1 MTRIGLAL
9 SGGGSRAMAFHLGCL
24 RALNDYDLLTSV
36 STLSSVSGGSVIAA
50 LYAYSDDSFAE
61 FDERVSTILRKGL
74 VAGIARHTI
83 LSPETLKI
91 GLAFMSSGAA
101 ALVGLPV
108 RLLGATLRSV
118 GLSSAETDAFL
129 RWVQSPIPRFA
140 SRSTA
145 FRRYLDHSLFD
156 GKSVAEVA
164 RPDLDV
170 VINATELRTG
180 TAFRYGN
187 EESGCWR
194 YGRLVGP
201 TASVAQAVAS
211 SACYPILLPSF
222 DQRLDF
228 ERNGETHRRR
238 VIITDGGIY
247 DNLAITP
254 LLPGRSAIYSTN
266 AKSADV
272 IIACDAGQGLL
283 SGTERPQLWHDR
295 MISAMSTT
303 HRRTHQLSY
312 KILHDLKSAGT
323 LQGFL
328 LPHLGQN
335 DAKLPVRPA
344 DLVPREQVID
354 YPTDFRAMSQSN
366 LDLIAGRGEQL
377 TRILIEQYGIEGAL

>member
-1 MTRIGLAL
+1 M
-9 SGGGSRAMAFHLGCL
+9 
-24 RALNDYDLLTSV
+24 
-36 STLSSVSGGSVIAA
+36 
-50 LYAYSDDSFAE
+50 
-61 FDERVSTILRKGL
+61 
-74 VAGIARHTI
+74 
-83 LSPETLKI
+83 
-91 GLAFMSSGAA
+91 
-101 ALVGLPV
+101 
-108 RLLGATLRSV
+108 
-118 GLSSAETDAFL
+118 
-129 RWVQSPIPRFA
+129 
-140 SRSTA
+140 
-145 FRRYLDHSLFD
+145 
-156 GKSVAEVA
+156 AEVA

-170 VINATELRTG
+170 IINATELRTG

-211 SACYPILLPSF
+211 SACFPILLPSF

-254 LLPGRSAIYSTN
+254 LLPGRSATYSTN

-272 IIACDAGQGLL
+272 IIACDAGHGLL

-323 LQGFL
+323 LNGFL

-335 DAKLPVRPA
+335 DAKLPVHPA
-344 DLVPREQVID
+344 DLISREQVID

-366 LDLIAGRGEQL
+366 LDLLAGRGEQL
-377 TRILIEQYGIEGAL
+377 TRILIEQYGIGGTI